1 MATEWFFAHGSD
13 RRGPVSEDEIKA
25 LAADGRLRPDDLVWQ
40 AGMEAW
46 TPAVNVPGLLPPTGP
61 GAPPPLPN
69 HDRPPVATAA
79 PPAGPSDVQN
89 TKILAAVCAIV
100 VGSLGIHKFVLGN
113 TTAGLIMLL
122 VTVLTC
128 GFGGIVMHVIGIAEG
143 IIYLTKSDADFYQTY
158 VVEQKGWF

>member
-1 MATEWFFAHGSD
+1 MATEWFYAHGSD
-13 RRGPVSEDEIKA
+13 RRGPVSEDEIKS

-46 TPAVNVPGLLPPTGP
+46 TPAFKVPGLLPPPGG
-61 GAPPPLPN
+61 GAPPPPPLPR

-79 PPAGPSDVQN
+79 PADAQN
-89 TKILAAVCAIV
+89 TKIIAAVCAIV

-158 VVEQKGWF
+158 VVEQKAWF